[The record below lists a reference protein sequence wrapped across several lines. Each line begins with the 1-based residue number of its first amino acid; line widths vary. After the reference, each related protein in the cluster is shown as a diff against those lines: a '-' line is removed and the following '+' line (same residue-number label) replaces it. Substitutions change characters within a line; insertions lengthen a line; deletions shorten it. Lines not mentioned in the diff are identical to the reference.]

1 MPLQSGLFT
10 GRNQNSRPLVE
21 HIVIER
27 AAAADHSVLTQISF
41 ESKAFWGYSAAQLEI
56 WKDDLIITPEYITQ
70 NHLFKM
76 VLNSDIIGFY
86 PFIRISDDHIILE
99 HLFVLP
105 EYIGKGFGKNLLDHF
120 LKIAEDLKSK
130 SITLEADPHAESFYK
145 KFGFTTFGYKESSVA
160 GRFLPQMIHHFK

>member
-1 MPLQSGLFT
+1 MPLQSGLFI
-10 GRNQNSRPLVE
+10 GRNQNSIPLVE
-21 HIVIER
+21 HIIIER

-76 VLNSDIIGFY
+76 VLNSHIIGFY
-86 PFIRISDDHIILE
+86 SFIRISNDHIILE
-99 HLFVLP
+99 HLFVLH
-105 EYIGKGFGKNLLDHF
+105 IGKGFGKNLLDHF

-160 GRFLPQMIHHFK
+160 GRFLPEMIYHLQ

>member
-10 GRNQNSRPLVE
+10 HRNQNSRPLVE

-27 AAAADHSVLTQISF
+27 AAAADHLVLTQISF

-76 VLNSDIIGFY
+76 VLNSHIIGFY
-86 PFIRISDDHIILE
+86 SFIRISDDHIKLD
-99 HLFVLP
+99 HLFVHP
-105 EYIGKGFGKNLLDHF
+105 EHIGKGFGKNLLDHF

-160 GRFLPQMIHHFK
+160 GRFLPEMIYHLQ

>member
-10 GRNQNSRPLVE
+10 NRNQNSIPLVE
-21 HIVIER
+21 YINIER

-41 ESKAFWGYSAAQLEI
+41 ESKAFWGYSTAQLET
-56 WKDDLIITPEYITQ
+56 WKHDLIITPEYIAQ
-70 NHLFKM
+70 NNLYKM

-86 PFIRISDDHIILE
+86 SFIRSSDDHIILE

-105 EYIGKGFGKNLLDHF
+105 EHIGKGFGKNLLDHF

-145 KFGFTTFGYKESSVA
+145 KFGFTIFGYKESSVA
-160 GRFLPQMIHHFK
+160 GRFLPEMIYHLQ